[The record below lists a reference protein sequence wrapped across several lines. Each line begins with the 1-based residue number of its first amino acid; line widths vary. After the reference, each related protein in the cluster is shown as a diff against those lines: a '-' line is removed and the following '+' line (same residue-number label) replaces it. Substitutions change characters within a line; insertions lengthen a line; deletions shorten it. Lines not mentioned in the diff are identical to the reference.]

1 MNKPILKNVLYAL
14 LMAAV
19 LLVFIGVY
27 LCVIKAGI
35 PYQDQTI
42 EMQIKWQAY
51 YTAGTYNL
59 CCGMVIG
66 AIAAVGLILTR
77 VFENIKGDKSIN
89 NGVN

>member
-1 MNKPILKNVLYAL
+1 MNKSIIKTALYVL
-14 LMAAV
+14 LMAGI
-19 LLVFIGVY
+19 LIILIGAY

-66 AIAAVGLILTR
+66 AIAAVGLVFTR
-77 VFENIKGDKSIN
+77 IFENVN
-89 NGVN
+89 NRTN